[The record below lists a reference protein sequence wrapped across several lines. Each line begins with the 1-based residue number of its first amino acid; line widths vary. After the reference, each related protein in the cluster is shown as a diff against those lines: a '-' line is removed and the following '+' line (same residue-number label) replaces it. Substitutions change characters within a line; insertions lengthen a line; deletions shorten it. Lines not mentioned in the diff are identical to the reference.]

1 MGNIQ
6 QSLEKMD
13 SNTKLEFLV
22 KEGLLNDEMIQL
34 YRQGII
40 DINDIHNYLFNNH
53 FKNMQNV
60 YINICFYSLI
70 VSNKY

>member
-22 KEGLLNDEMIQL
+22 KEGLLNDEIIQL

-40 DINDIHNYLFNNH
+40 DINDIHDYLFH
-53 FKNMQNV
+53 IDDK
-60 YINICFYSLI
+60 
-70 VSNKY
+70 KK